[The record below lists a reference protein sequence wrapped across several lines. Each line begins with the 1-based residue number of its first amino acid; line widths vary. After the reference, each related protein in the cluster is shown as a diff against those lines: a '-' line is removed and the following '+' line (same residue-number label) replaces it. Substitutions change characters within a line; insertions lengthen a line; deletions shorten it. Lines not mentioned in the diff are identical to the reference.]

1 MAKHA
6 ATSNSKASASNQAP
20 APKKKRRHK
29 GLVITLVTL
38 LAVFGICITGVG
50 VLLSQ
55 FDYQHDNSYKEG
67 KTDEQLDAD
76 LGITNTTLTKKV
88 VNIALFGVDSR
99 SKTSFKGNSDSI
111 MIISIDQIHNKIKL
125 TSVMR
130 DTLVLLPDNKGY
142 SKINAAFA
150 KSPDFAIKTLNQ
162 CFNLNIRDYAV
173 VNFVGMADIIDALGG
188 IEVDVT
194 ESERQNA
201 NIHINSMSKE
211 VGTPNTPIKK
221 AGKQTLTGAQAV
233 AWARIR
239 YVKTADGVRDD
250 YGRTDRQ
257 RYVMEQLFNKALS
270 AGVSQYPALI
280 KALLP
285 YMQTSLSYSDILNL
299 AGILTG
305 GVSFEQS
312 RIPLTEYVISG
323 GFYDRTGNST
333 VYYNLE
339 YAGKVL
345 HAFVY
350 DDIAPEEYIKQ
361 NGVDKTRWAG

>member
-6 ATSNSKASASNQAP
+6 APAPAKAP
-20 APKKKRRHK
+20 APKKKRRGK
-29 GLVITLVTL
+29 ALVITLVSL
-38 LAVFGICITGVG
+38 MAIFGVCITALGI
-50 VLLSQ
+50 LLTQ
-55 FDYQHDNSYKEG
+55 IDYQHDTSYKEG
-67 KTDEQLDAD
+67 KTDEQLNAD
-76 LGITNTTLTKKV
+76 LGITNTTLTKKIT
-88 VNIALFGVDSR
+88 NIALFGVDSR
-99 SKTSFKGNSDSI
+99 SKTSFSGNSDSI
-111 MIISIDQIHNKIKL
+111 MIISIDQIHNKIKV
-125 TSVMR
+125 TSIMR

-150 KSPDFAIKTLNQ
+150 KGPEFAIKTLNQ

-173 VNFVGMADIIDALGG
+173 VNFVGMTDIIDALGG

-194 ESERQNA
+194 ESERQDA
-201 NIHINSMSKE
+201 NIHIGSMADE
-211 VGTPNTPIKK
+211 VGTDRTPIKK
-221 AGKQTLTGAQAV
+221 AGLQTLTGPQAV

-239 YVKTADGVRDD
+239 YVQTADGVRDD

-257 RYVMEQLFNKALS
+257 RYVMEQLFNKALN
-270 AGVSQYPALI
+270 AGLSQYPALI

-285 YMQTSLSYSDILNL
+285 YTQTSLSYADILSM

-305 GVSFEQS
+305 TVTFEQT
-312 RIPLTEYVISG
+312 RIPLTEYIISG

-345 HAFVY
+345 HAFIY
-350 DDIAPEEYIKQ
+350 DDMAPETFMEQ
-361 NGVDKTRWAG
+361 NGIDKTRWAG